1 MKKTLVLLVLFL
13 ALAMI
18 LALAACGAAGKGDPT
33 LVRGTVDGLNYQ
45 NESLG
50 LGCTLEG
57 DWHVFSDEE
66 LAEMSGTTAEIFN
79 DPEKY
84 QKLLESSNV
93 IQDFNATHT
102 SGANINIV
110 FERLNAIGNALLSEE
125 QYQELAVTTLEKTFS
140 DMAGVSDVTVEK
152 QIYSIAGTPHP
163 GTLTVAATANGNY
176 YSQQVYIKTGKHMA
190 VITLSSF
197 FEEDPPFMLG
207 FFYGLEK

>member
-1 MKKTLVLLVLFL
+1 MKKILVLFL

-84 QKLLESSNV
+84 QKLLESSR
-93 IQDFNATHT
+93 QADEAYTAAKEGYYR
-102 SGANINIV
+102 SQAG
-110 FERLNAIGNALLSEE
+110 LL
-125 QYQELAVTTLEKTFS
+125 A
-140 DMAGVSDVTVEK
+140 AG
-152 QIYSIAGTPHP
+152 
-163 GTLTVAATANGNY
+163 LTEG
-176 YSQQVYIKTGKHMA
+176 
-190 VITLSSF
+190 
-197 FEEDPPFMLG
+197 
-207 FFYGLEK
+207 